1 MVFAPVPSE
10 NQFRRFIWKSLR
22 KHVDELV
29 MTGKGNHSGHG
40 RLMKEWIVKRRRG
53 WTREASLPAREG

>member
-29 MTGKGNHSGHG
+29 MTGKGKYPGRG
-40 RLMKEWIVKRRRG
+40 RLKEWIVKRRRG
-53 WTREASLPAREG
+53 